1 MNELLQ
7 ALTPAL
13 LSIAMT
19 LAGFIAAYLGLKA
32 KNILANMETE
42 QNNTQIREIVE
53 STVCYVEQIGKLL
66 GSEEK
71 LAEAKKVALEWMN
84 SKGLK
89 VSEVE
94 LNTLIESTV
103 QQYFAKYEK

>member
-13 LSIAMT
+13 LSIALT
-19 LAGFIAAYLGLKA
+19 VASFIAAYLGLKA
-32 KNILANMETE
+32 KTILANMEVE
-42 QNNTQIREIVE
+42 QNNKQIREIVE
-53 STVCYVEQIGKLL
+53 STVSYVEQIGKLL

-71 LAEAKKVALEWMN
+71 LAEAKKVALDWLN
-84 SKGLK
+84 QKGLK

-103 QQYFAKYEK
+103 QNYFANYKE